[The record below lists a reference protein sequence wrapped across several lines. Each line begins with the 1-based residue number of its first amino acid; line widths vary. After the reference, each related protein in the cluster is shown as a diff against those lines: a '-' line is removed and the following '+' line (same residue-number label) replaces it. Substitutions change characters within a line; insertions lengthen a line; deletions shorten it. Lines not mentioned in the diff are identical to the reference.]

1 MLVLR
6 EWTAKS
12 LQARR
17 LRRMPD
23 VEKRYV
29 LCAIS
34 GHGQRKCA
42 HVHSRMTARNHE
54 AKQRL
59 AELNVSRADGSLSL
73 LTLVREERLR
83 LYELPDEPGIE
94 GAVDED
100 ADETGKL
107 LRRRLSHAVVETAAA
122 ADGYLNL
129 RAGSGQPSLR
139 PDELPQVLGAFAA
152 SSSCT
157 QLGFTRNAGL
167 GDDGARALADAMGS
181 GQMMKLEGL
190 YLSHCDV
197 GPSGAEALVTA
208 MLPARQAVRQGDTQ
222 GDTQGSIVRLGLNF
236 NRLDDGA
243 ASRFA
248 RVLERSAYPSL
259 QVLGL
264 SGNRLG
270 DAAATALAEALA
282 SNSTLRRLFLTDNL
296 IGCAGAT
303 RFGHLLASGACAT
316 LERLGLAHNRICQ
329 DGGLALAVGA
339 EANSPECDSSGEA
352 SRGLLERL
360 CLFGNPFLSPQDP
373 CYSEEAAA
381 RLAALPNVNLSES
394 KV

>member
-1 MLVLR
+1 
-6 EWTAKS
+6 
-12 LQARR
+12 
-17 LRRMPD
+17 
-23 VEKRYV
+23 
-29 LCAIS
+29 
-34 GHGQRKCA
+34 
-42 HVHSRMTARNHE
+42 MTARNHE

-100 ADETGKL
+100 ADGTGKL
-107 LRRRLSHAVVETAAA
+107 LRRRLCHAVVETAAA

-129 RAGSGQPSLR
+129 RAGSGHPSLR
-139 PDELPQVLGAFAA
+139 PDDLPRVLGAFAA

-157 QLGFTRNAGL
+157 QLGLTRNAGL
-167 GDDGARALADAMGS
+167 GDEGARALADAMAS
-181 GQMMKLEGL
+181 GQLTKLEGL

-197 GPSGAEALVTA
+197 GPSGAAALVTA
-208 MLPARQAVRQGDTQ
+208 MLPARQAVCQGATQ
-222 GDTQGSIVRLGLNF
+222 DSTHDSTQDSTHDSTHDSAHDSAQGSIVRLGLNF
-236 NRLDDGA
+236 NCLGDGA

-248 RVLERSAYPSL
+248 RMLERSAYPSL

-270 DAAATALAEALA
+270 DDAATALAEALA

-296 IGCAGAT
+296 VGCAGAT

-329 DGGLALAVGA
+329 EGGLALAVGA
-339 EANSPECDSSGEA
+339 EANLPACDSSGAA

-373 CYSEEAAA
+373 RYSKEAAA